1 MQRNT
6 NVGLSAEKLQRYY
19 TNGYAWLRGVFTPEE
34 AAEWQREADRLRA
47 APEYE
52 DPYNLRVGHRT
63 VDGEKV
69 LERCDPLRDISPV
82 FARLS
87 TDRRILEPLSEI
99 FEGEP
104 KLFKDKLIYK
114 LPGVSGYTMHQDA
127 AWWQGFPIEDLVSVM
142 VAVDGASAENG
153 GVEFFPGYHDHF
165 RSTPGQLR
173 NMNNEEVAEIDLST
187 GEIPQTEPGDMVIFH
202 SFTPHRSG
210 VNPSDKSRR
219 QLYLTYSHGRHGDLY
234 DAHYEHYHRYSVK
247 NKLDGE
253 SGKYY
258 FR

>member
-1 MQRNT
+1 MQTQTSLTKAQIEQYRST
-6 NVGLSAEKLQRYY
+6 
-19 TNGYAWLRGVFTPEE
+19 GYLWLRGAFSPEQ
-34 AAEWQREADRLRA
+34 AVEWQNEADRLRQLD
-47 APEYE
+47 EYT
-52 DPYNLRVGHRT
+52 DPYNLRVGYRT

-69 LERCDPLRDISPV
+69 LERFDPLRDISPV
-82 FARLS
+82 FARL
-87 TDRRILEPLSEI
+87 TADERIVGPLSQI
-99 FEGEP
+99 YDAEP
-104 KLFKDKLIYK
+104 KLFKDKLIFK

-153 GVEFFPGYHDHF
+153 GVEFFPGYHDRF

-173 NMNNEEVAEIDLST
+173 NMNSDEIAEIDLRT
-187 GEIPQTEPGDMVIFH
+187 GEIPETSPGDVVIFH

-210 VNPSDKSRR
+210 VNTSGTSRR

-234 DAHYEHYHRYSVK
+234 DAHYEHYHRYSLK
-247 NKLDGE
+247 NKGDGE
-253 SGKYY
+253 TGKYY